1 MDIALTYEG
10 SVAVLTWNEGENR
23 INLDSLA
30 RLNELLDDIENVDG
44 PVSLVLTG
52 SGKFFC
58 NGLDLARFAD
68 KRDEFTATLHSLEQT
83 IGRLLIFPAYTGRG
97 DQTDTR
103 SPVVRLSRAPS
114 TIESCVRTVGTGA

>member
-58 NGLDLARFAD
+58 NGLDSHASP
-68 KRDEFTATLHSLEQT
+68 TSATSSRRHCTPWSRPSVASSSSRPT
-83 IGRLLIFPAYTGRG
+83 RSRRS
-97 DQTDTR
+97 TDTR